1 MVKQLK
7 AFFQL
12 LRWQN
17 LLFVGI
23 TEILIRYCII
33 QPILLPYHEPFNIN
47 SHYFM
52 LLVISSLLIAGSGNI
67 INDYF
72 DQNIDQINKPEK
84 TVVGNVFNRR
94 WVLLMHLIFSV
105 AGILLSIHV
114 SFKTGIHWIAPMNI
128 LCVILL
134 FIYSISLKRKF
145 LTGNILISLL
155 TSWVIFLI
163 SISEFRSTNFQAE
176 DLMINQKIFKL
187 SVTYAGFAFI
197 ISLIRE
203 IIKDLEDV
211 QGDRKFGCST
221 MPIVWGQN
229 ATKVFIAV
237 WLIVLTAATF
247 IIAVYIISFGWWLS
261 AIYAMLLV
269 VAPLIWIF
277 KKLSKAQNTGDF
289 HQLSSYIKL
298 IMLSGI
304 LSMLFF
310 LNTNG

>member
-1 MVKQLK
+1 
-7 AFFQL
+7 
-12 LRWQN
+12 
-17 LLFVGI
+17 
-23 TEILIRYCII
+23 
-33 QPILLPYHEPFNIN
+33 
-47 SHYFM
+47 
-52 LLVISSLLIAGSGNI
+52 
-67 INDYF
+67 
-72 DQNIDQINKPEK
+72 
-84 TVVGNVFNRR
+84 
-94 WVLLMHLIFSV
+94 
-105 AGILLSIHV
+105 
-114 SFKTGIHWIAPMNI
+114 MNI

-134 FIYSISLKRKF
+134 FVYSISLKRKF

-163 SISEFRSTNFQAE
+163 SISEFRHGNSYAA
-176 DLMINQKIFKL
+176 DLLINQKIFKL
-187 SVTYAGFAFI
+187 SVTYGGFAFI

-203 IIKDLEDV
+203 IIKDMEDV

-247 IIAVYIISFGWWLS
+247 IIAIYIMSFGWWLS
-261 AIYAMLLV
+261 AGYAILFV
-269 VAPLIWIF
+269 VTPLIWIF
-277 KKLSKAQNTGDF
+277 KKLSKAHNTEDF
-289 HQLSSYIKL
+289 HKLSSYIKL